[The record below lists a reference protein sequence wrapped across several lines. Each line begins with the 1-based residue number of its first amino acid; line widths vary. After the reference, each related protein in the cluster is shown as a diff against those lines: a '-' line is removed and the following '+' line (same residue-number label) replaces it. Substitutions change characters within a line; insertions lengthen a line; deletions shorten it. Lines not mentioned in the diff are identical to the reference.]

1 MVMTPEDAL
10 RHYLHQH
17 IPLSAAMQVNVERRT
32 NDNVVLTAP
41 LQPNINHRD
50 SVFGGSASAL
60 AILSAWSLVNT
71 RLSTAAVSA
80 RLVIQRNKVEYTRP
94 ILGAFSASATLRQP
108 ERWDL
113 FLKTLDRRGRAR
125 IVVDSMLSSEGHIA
139 GTFEGEF
146 VAMQADAT
154 Q

>member
-1 MVMTPEDAL
+1 MVMTPEEAL

-17 IPLSAAMQVNVERRT
+17 IPLSAAMQVSVERRT

-60 AILSAWSLVNT
+60 AILAAWSLVNT
-71 RLSTAAVSA
+71 RLSTCRGA
-80 RLVIQRNKVEYTRP
+80 RPAGDPAQQRGIHTP
-94 ILGAFSASATLRQP
+94 ILGAFSASATLQQP

-125 IVVDSMLSSEGHIA
+125 IVVA
-139 GTFEGEF
+139 QRAFE
-146 VAMQADAT
+146 
-154 Q
+154 